1 MSTFRQLSRNFLLP
15 YGNLTFFR
23 LYLFLWSEVSLKRS
37 PFYVAFLATFQF
49 ISLYLGG
56 LYLVQYLLT
65 VPPFVHLL
73 LYNAS
78 YFFLQSKSLNL
89 IFGFAI
95 LGVTFNLGL
104 LYRNTD
110 HWLNSFLA
118 SLIFEKRSKPFFHWQ
133 TYQGQPIPKYLA
145 NYLLKMTHSFTLYIC
160 CGCKFICYFYLS

>member
-23 LYLFLWSEVSLKRS
+23 LYLFLWSQVSLKRT
-37 PFYVAFLATFQF
+37 PLYVAFFATFQL

-56 LYLVQYLLT
+56 IYLLQYFLT
-65 VPPFVHLL
+65 LSPSVHLL

-78 YFFLQSKSLNL
+78 YFFLPYKSINL
-89 IFGFAI
+89 IFAVAI

-110 HWLNSFLA
+110 PWLNSFLS
-118 SLIFEKRSKPFFHWQ
+118 SLVFEKRSKAFFHWQ
-133 TYQGQPIPKYLA
+133 SYKGQAISVYLA
-145 NYLLKMTHSFTLYIC
+145 NYLLKMTHSFTLYIG
-160 CGCKFICYFYLS
+160 CGCKFYL